1 MNIPI
6 KSFKERNSFTER
18 VAAVENIREK
28 FPSKVPVIVERFRKV
43 QSSPFQNAFITCP
56 TLCLTEHRTFQER
69 SLPCIDKVKYL
80 VPQELTMGQLSTIV
94 RNRLSLSPAS
104 SLFLFAPGG
113 AMVTMTATVA
123 ELHRESLDKDGFLYI
138 KYASQETFGR

>member
-1 MNIPI
+1 M
-6 KSFKERNSFTER
+6 
-18 VAAVENIREK
+18 
-28 FPSKVPVIVERFRKV
+28 
-43 QSSPFQNAFITCP
+43 
-56 TLCLTEHRTFQER
+56 
-69 SLPCIDKVKYL
+69 KYL